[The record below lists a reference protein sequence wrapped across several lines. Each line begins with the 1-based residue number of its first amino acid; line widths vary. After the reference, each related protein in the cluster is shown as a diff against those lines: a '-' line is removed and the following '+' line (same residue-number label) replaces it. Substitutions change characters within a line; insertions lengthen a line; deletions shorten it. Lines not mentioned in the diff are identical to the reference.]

1 MAQAPRGGGFRG
13 KLVGMT
19 GRSVL
24 YRLLPYLAPYR
35 GRYLLGVFLGLLSIL
50 FFVLT
55 PYFLRLAVDAVG
67 HGGPYGRY
75 ALFLL
80 LSGGV
85 SALLS
90 YFMRRLAVVASR
102 QVEYDLRRDLF
113 HHLLRLDR
121 SFHQKTRVG
130 DLMNRLNTDL
140 SAVRE
145 MVGPGIMMGSRL
157 SFLVLLAFASMYA
170 VDARLAFYLTLILPA
185 IAGVMFYLLRL
196 IDRRYREA
204 QEAFDAIS
212 TLAQEAFSGI
222 RVVKGYALEGRM
234 LTRFQ
239 DLNRAYMA
247 KSLALVKVE
256 GPMQALLG
264 FLMGFAFLTVL
275 WAGGGMVVRGE
286 LSVGELVQFNAYLAQ
301 LTWPILGLGWVMAM
315 YQRGLTSLRR
325 LLELL
330 DQEPAIRDED
340 PLPLR
345 LEDLSGEVRFE
356 GVGLQL
362 GGRWLLKD
370 ITLTV
375 PEGMTLGITGRT
387 GAGKSLLAALVPRLL
402 DPTEGRVYVGGYEV
416 KRIPLA
422 VLRRAVGMAPQE
434 PFLFSE
440 TLMENMAFG
449 LEAQDPERVAWAA
462 QLAGVHEEI
471 LAFPKGYE
479 TVLGERGVTL
489 SGGQRQRVALARALA
504 KRPKILILDD
514 ALSAVDTETEARIL
528 QGLKTVLGR
537 QTTFLISHRTATL
550 RHADW
555 IIVLEGGRI
564 VEEGTH
570 ESLLEAGGLYAELD
584 RIQRMESEV
593 EG

>member
-1 MAQAPRGGGFRG
+1 
-13 KLVGMT
+13 MT
-19 GRSVL
+19 ERSAL
-24 YRLLPYLAPYR
+24 LSRLLPYLFPYR
-35 GRYLLGVFLGLLSIL
+35 GRYLLGVLAGLASIF
-50 FFVLT
+50 FFVLG
-55 PYFLRLAVDAVG
+55 PYFLRLAVDAVS

-75 ALFLL
+75 ALYLL
-80 LSGGV
+80 LAASA

-90 YFMRRLAVVASR
+90 YAMRRLAVVASR
-102 QVEYDLRRDLF
+102 QVEYDLRKDLF

-121 SFHQKTRVG
+121 SFYQKTRVG

-157 SFLVLLAFASMYA
+157 SFMVLLAFGSMYA
-170 VDARLAFYLTLILPA
+170 VNPRLAFYLTLILPV
-185 IAGVMFYLLRL
+185 IALLVFYLLRL
-196 IDRRYREA
+196 VDRRYREA
-204 QEAFDAIS
+204 QEAFDRIS

-234 LTRFQ
+234 LSRFQ
-239 DLNRAYMA
+239 DLNRVYVE
-247 KSLALVKVE
+247 KSLALARVE

-286 LSVGELVQFNAYLAQ
+286 MTVGQLVQFNAYLAQ

-315 YQRGLTSLRR
+315 YQRGLTSLKR

-330 DQEPAIRDED
+330 DREPLLREED
-340 PLPLR
+340 PLPVA
-345 LEDLSGEVRFE
+345 LEALSGEVRLE
-356 GVGLQL
+356 GVGLQAE
-362 GGRWLLKD
+362 GRWLLKD
-370 ITLTV
+370 LTLTV

-387 GAGKSLLAALVPRLL
+387 GSGKSLLAALVPRLL
-402 DPTEGRVYVGGYEV
+402 DPTEGRVWVGGYEA
-416 KRIPLA
+416 RRLPLK
-422 VLRRAVGMAPQE
+422 VLRQAVGVAPQE
-434 PFLFSE
+434 PFLFGE
-440 TLMENMAFG
+440 TILENIAFG
-449 LEAQDPERVAWAA
+449 LDRPDPERVEWAA
-462 QLAGVHEEI
+462 RLAGIHEEI
-471 LAFPKGYE
+471 LSFPQGYG
-479 TVLGERGVTL
+479 TVLGERGITL

-504 KRPKILILDD
+504 KRPKVLILDD

-555 IIVLEGGRI
+555 IIVLDGGRI

-584 RIQRMESEV
+584 RIQRMEREV

>member
-1 MAQAPRGGGFRG
+1 M
-13 KLVGMT
+13 
-19 GRSVL
+19 
-24 YRLLPYLAPYR
+24 
-35 GRYLLGVFLGLLSIL
+35 GLLSIF

-55 PYFLRLAVDAVG
+55 PYFLRLGVDAVG

-75 ALFLL
+75 ALFLV
-80 LSGGV
+80 LSAGV

-90 YFMRRLAVVASR
+90 FFMRRLAVVASR
-102 QVEYDLRRDLF
+102 QVEYDLRKALF

-121 SFHQKTRVG
+121 SFYQKTRVG

-157 SFLVLLAFASMYA
+157 SFLVLLAFLSMYA
-170 VDARLAFYLTLILPA
+170 VNARLAFYLTLVLPL
-185 IAGVMFYLLRL
+185 IGGVMFYLLRL

-204 QEAFDAIS
+204 QEAFDQIS

-239 DLNRAYMA
+239 SLNRAYMG
-247 KSLALVKVE
+247 KSLALAKVE
-256 GPMQALLG
+256 GPMHALLG
-264 FLMGFAFLTVL
+264 FLMGFAFLLVL
-275 WAGGGMVVRGE
+275 WVGGRMVVEGQ
-286 LSVGELVQFNAYLAQ
+286 LSVGQLVQFNAYLAQ

-315 YQRGLTSLRR
+315 YQRGFTSLKR

-330 DQEPAIRDED
+330 DQEPALRDED
-340 PLPLR
+340 PLPLKA
-345 LEDLSGEVRFE
+345 EDLSGEVRFV
-356 GVGLQL
+356 GVGLWQE
-362 GGRWLLKD
+362 GRWLLKD

-387 GAGKSLLAALVPRLL
+387 GAGKSLLTALIPRLL
-402 DPTEGRVYVGGYEV
+402 DPTEGEVFVGGYSLR
-416 KRIPLA
+416 RIPLSA
-422 VLRRAVGMAPQE
+422 LRQAVGVAPQE

-440 TLMENMAFG
+440 TLFENIAFG
-449 LEAQDPERVAWAA
+449 LEAPDRERVEWAA
-462 QLAGVHEEI
+462 RLAGIHEEI

-479 TVLGERGVTL
+479 TLLGERGVTL

-528 QGLKTVLGR
+528 QGLKGVLGR

-555 IIVLEGGRI
+555 IIVLDGGRI

-584 RIQRMESEV
+584 RIQRMEREV

>member
-1 MAQAPRGGGFRG
+1 
-13 KLVGMT
+13 V
-19 GRSVL
+19 
-24 YRLLPYLAPYR
+24 
-35 GRYLLGVFLGLLSIL
+35 GLLSIF

-55 PYFLRLAVDAVG
+55 PYFLRLGVDAVG

-75 ALFLL
+75 ALFLV
-80 LSGGV
+80 LSAGV

-90 YFMRRLAVVASR
+90 FFMRRLAVVASR
-102 QVEYDLRRDLF
+102 QVEYDLRKALF

-121 SFHQKTRVG
+121 SFYQKTRVG

-157 SFLVLLAFASMYA
+157 SFLVLLAFLSMYA
-170 VDARLAFYLTLILPA
+170 VNARLAFYLTLVLPL
-185 IAGVMFYLLRL
+185 IGGVMFYLLRL

-204 QEAFDAIS
+204 QEAFDQIS

-239 DLNRAYMA
+239 SLNRAYMG
-247 KSLALVKVE
+247 KSLALAKVE
-256 GPMQALLG
+256 GPMHALLG
-264 FLMGFAFLTVL
+264 FLMGFAFLLVL
-275 WAGGGMVVRGE
+275 WVGGRMVVEGQ
-286 LSVGELVQFNAYLAQ
+286 LSVGQLVQFNAYLAQ

-315 YQRGLTSLRR
+315 YQRGFTSLKR

-330 DQEPAIRDED
+330 DQEPALRDED
-340 PLPLR
+340 PLPLKA
-345 LEDLSGEVRFE
+345 EDLSGEVRFV
-356 GVGLQL
+356 GVGLWQE
-362 GGRWLLKD
+362 GRWLLKD

-387 GAGKSLLAALVPRLL
+387 GAGKSLLTALIPRLL
-402 DPTEGRVYVGGYEV
+402 DPTEGEVFVGGYSV
-416 KRIPLA
+416 RRIPLSA
-422 VLRRAVGMAPQE
+422 LRQAVGVAPQE

-440 TLMENMAFG
+440 TLFENIAFG
-449 LEAQDPERVAWAA
+449 LEAPDRERVEWAA
-462 QLAGVHEEI
+462 RLAGIHEEI

-479 TVLGERGVTL
+479 TLLGERGVTL

-528 QGLKTVLGR
+528 QGLKGVLGR

-555 IIVLEGGRI
+555 IIVLDGGRI

-584 RIQRMESEV
+584 RIQRMEREV

>member
-1 MAQAPRGGGFRG
+1 
-13 KLVGMT
+13 MT
-19 GRSVL
+19 DRSASQLLARL
-24 YRLLPYLAPYR
+24 YPYVARYR
-35 GRYLLGVFLGLLSIL
+35 GRYLLGVLAGLLSIF
-50 FFVLT
+50 FFVLF
-55 PYFLRLAVDAVG
+55 PYFLRLTVDAVREG
-67 HGGPYGRY
+67 RPYTLY
-75 ALFLL
+75 VLYLL
-80 LSGGV
+80 LSA
-85 SALLS
+85 SFTALLS
-90 YFMRRLAVVASR
+90 WAMRRLAVVASR
-102 QVEYDLRRDLF
+102 QVEYDLRKDLL

-121 SFHQKTRVG
+121 SFYQATRVG

-157 SFLVLLAFASMYA
+157 TFMVLLAFLSMYA
-170 VDARLAFYLTLILPA
+170 VNLRLALYLTLILPLIFLA
-185 IAGVMFYLLRL
+185 MAYLLRL
-196 IDRRYREA
+196 VDRRYREA

-234 LTRFQ
+234 LARFQ
-239 DLNRAYMA
+239 DLNRVYMG
-247 KSLALVKVE
+247 KSLALARVE
-256 GPMQALLG
+256 GPMHALLG

-286 LSVGELVQFNAYLAQ
+286 LSVGQLVQFNAYLAQ
-301 LTWPILGLGWVMAM
+301 LTWPILGLGWVLSM

-325 LLELL
+325 LWELF
-330 DQEPAIRDED
+330 DVEPKIRDQD
-340 PLPLR
+340 PLPLAP
-345 LEDLSGEVRFE
+345 EDLSGEVRFE
-356 GVGLQL
+356 GVGLTL
-362 GGRWLLKD
+362 EGRRVLRD

-387 GAGKSLLAALVPRLL
+387 GSGKSLLLALIPRLL
-402 DPTEGRVYVGGYEV
+402 DPAEGRVLVGGV
-416 KRIPLA
+416 DVRRIPLLT
-422 VLRRAVGMAPQE
+422 LRRLVGVAPQE

-440 TLMENMAFG
+440 TLFENIAFG
-449 LEAQDPERVAWAA
+449 LDEPDPERVEWAA
-462 QLAGVHEEI
+462 KLAGIHEEI

-479 TVLGERGVTL
+479 TLLGERGVTL

-504 KRPKILILDD
+504 RRPKILILDD

-528 QGLKTVLGR
+528 KGLKEVLGR
-537 QTTFLISHRTATL
+537 QTTFLVSHRTATL

-555 IIVLEGGRI
+555 IVVLDEGRI

-584 RIQRMESEV
+584 RMQRLMEV

>member
-1 MAQAPRGGGFRG
+1 
-13 KLVGMT
+13 MT
-19 GRSVL
+19 GRSAL
-24 YRLLPYLAPYR
+24 LRRLLPYLAPYR
-35 GRYLLGVFLGLLSIL
+35 VRYTVGVLAGLLSIF

-75 ALFLL
+75 ALLL
-80 LSGGV
+80 VASAAMSAILSF
-85 SALLS
+85 
-90 YFMRRLAVVASR
+90 FMRRLSVVASR
-102 QVEYDLRRDLF
+102 QVEYDLRKALF

-121 SFHQKTRVG
+121 SFYQKTRVG

-157 SFLVLLAFASMYA
+157 SFLVLLAFLSMYA
-170 VDARLAFYLTLILPA
+170 VNARLAFYLTLVLPL
-185 IAGVMFYLLRL
+185 IGGVMFYLLRL

-234 LTRFQ
+234 LARFQ
-239 DLNRAYMA
+239 SLNRAYMG
-247 KSLALVKVE
+247 KSLALAKVE
-256 GPMQALLG
+256 GPMHALLG
-264 FLMGFAFLTVL
+264 FLMGFAFLLVL
-275 WAGGGMVVRGE
+275 WVGGRMVVEGR
-286 LSVGELVQFNAYLAQ
+286 LSVGQLVQFNAYLAQ

-315 YQRGLTSLRR
+315 YQRGFTSLKR

-330 DQEPAIRDED
+330 DQEPALRDED
-340 PLPLR
+340 PLPLKA
-345 LEDLSGEVRFE
+345 EDLSGEVRFV
-356 GVGLQL
+356 GVGLWRE
-362 GGRWLLKD
+362 GRWLLKD

-387 GAGKSLLAALVPRLL
+387 GAGKSLLTALIPRLL
-402 DPTEGRVYVGGYEV
+402 DPTEGEVFVGGYSV
-416 KRIPLA
+416 RRIPLSA
-422 VLRRAVGMAPQE
+422 LRQAVGVAPQE

-440 TLMENMAFG
+440 TLFENIAFG
-449 LEAQDPERVAWAA
+449 LEAPDRERVEWAA
-462 QLAGVHEEI
+462 RLAGIHEEI

-479 TVLGERGVTL
+479 TLLGERGVTL

-528 QGLKTVLGR
+528 QGLKSVLGR

-555 IIVLEGGRI
+555 IIVLDGGRI

-584 RIQRMESEV
+584 RIQRMEREV

>member
-1 MAQAPRGGGFRG
+1 
-13 KLVGMT
+13 MT
-19 GRSVL
+19 ERSALL
-24 YRLLPYLAPYR
+24 YRLLPYLSPYR
-35 GRYLLGVFLGLLSIL
+35 GRYLLGVLAGLASIF
-50 FFVLT
+50 FFVLG

-67 HGGPYGRY
+67 RGGPYGRY
-75 ALFLL
+75 ALYLL
-80 LSGGV
+80 LAASA

-90 YFMRRLAVVASR
+90 YAMRRLSVVASR
-102 QVEYDLRRDLF
+102 LVEYDLRRDLF

-121 SFHQKTRVG
+121 SFYQGTRVG
-130 DLMNRLNTDL
+130 NLMNRLNTDL

-157 SFLVLLAFASMYA
+157 SFLVLLAFGSMYA
-170 VDARLAFYLTLILPA
+170 VNARLAFYLTLILPV
-185 IAGVMFYLLRL
+185 IALFVFYLLRL
-196 IDRRYREA
+196 VDRRYREA
-204 QEAFDAIS
+204 QEAFDQIS

-234 LTRFQ
+234 LSRFQ
-239 DLNRAYMA
+239 DLNRVYVE
-247 KSLALVKVE
+247 KSLALARVE

-264 FLMGFAFLTVL
+264 FLMGFAFLAVL
-275 WAGGGMVVRGE
+275 WVGGGMVVRGE
-286 LSVGELVQFNAYLAQ
+286 MTVGQLVQFNAYLAQ

-315 YQRGLTSLRR
+315 YQRGLTSLKR
-325 LLELL
+325 LLEIL
-330 DQEPAIRDED
+330 DQKPRIRDED
-340 PLPLR
+340 PLPVGLK
-345 LEDLSGEVRFE
+345 DLSGEVRLE
-356 GVGLQL
+356 GVGLEL
-362 GGRWLLKD
+362 GGRWVLKD
-370 ITLTV
+370 LTLTV

-387 GAGKSLLAALVPRLL
+387 GSGKSLLAALIPRLL
-402 DPTEGRVYVGGYEV
+402 DPTEGRVWVGGYEA
-416 KRIPLA
+416 RRLPLK
-422 VLRRAVGMAPQE
+422 VLRQAVGVAPQE

-440 TLMENMAFG
+440 TILENIAFG
-449 LEAQDPERVAWAA
+449 LERPDPERVEWAA
-462 QLAGVHEEI
+462 RLAGVHEEI

-479 TVLGERGVTL
+479 TVLGERGITL

-504 KRPKILILDD
+504 KGPKILILDD

-555 IIVLEGGRI
+555 IVVLDGGRI

-584 RIQRMESEV
+584 RIQRMEEV

>member
-1 MAQAPRGGGFRG
+1 M
-13 KLVGMT
+13 
-19 GRSVL
+19 
-24 YRLLPYLAPYR
+24 
-35 GRYLLGVFLGLLSIL
+35 GLLSIF

-55 PYFLRLAVDAVG
+55 PYFLRLGVDAVG

-80 LSGGV
+80 LSAGV

-90 YFMRRLAVVASR
+90 FFMRRLAVVASR
-102 QVEYDLRRDLF
+102 QVEYDLRKALF

-121 SFHQKTRVG
+121 SFYQKTRVG

-157 SFLVLLAFASMYA
+157 SFLVLLAFLSMYA
-170 VDARLAFYLTLILPA
+170 VNARLAFYLTLVLPL
-185 IAGVMFYLLRL
+185 IGGVMFYLLRL

-204 QEAFDAIS
+204 QEAFDQIS

-239 DLNRAYMA
+239 SLNRAYMG
-247 KSLALVKVE
+247 KSLALAKVE
-256 GPMQALLG
+256 GPMHALLG
-264 FLMGFAFLTVL
+264 FLMGFAFLLVL
-275 WAGGGMVVRGE
+275 WVGGRMVVEGQ
-286 LSVGELVQFNAYLAQ
+286 LSVGQLVQFNAYLAQ

-315 YQRGLTSLRR
+315 YQRGFTSLKR

-330 DQEPAIRDED
+330 DQEPALRDED
-340 PLPLR
+340 PLPLKA
-345 LEDLSGEVRFE
+345 EDLSGEVRFV
-356 GVGLQL
+356 GVGLWQE
-362 GGRWLLKD
+362 GRWLLKD

-387 GAGKSLLAALVPRLL
+387 GAGKSLLTALIPRLL
-402 DPTEGRVYVGGYEV
+402 DPTEGEVFVGGYSV
-416 KRIPLA
+416 RRIPLSA
-422 VLRRAVGMAPQE
+422 LRQAVGVAPQE

-440 TLMENMAFG
+440 TLFENIAFG
-449 LEAQDPERVAWAA
+449 LEAPDRERVEWAA
-462 QLAGVHEEI
+462 RLAGIHEEI

-479 TVLGERGVTL
+479 TLLGERGVTL

-528 QGLKTVLGR
+528 QGLKGVLGR

-555 IIVLEGGRI
+555 IIVLDGGRI

-584 RIQRMESEV
+584 RIQRMEREV

>member
-1 MAQAPRGGGFRG
+1 
-13 KLVGMT
+13 MT
-19 GRSVL
+19 GRSVPPL
-24 YRLLPYLAPYR
+24 RRLLPYLYPYR
-35 GRYLLGVFLGLLSIL
+35 FRYALGVGLGLLSIF
-50 FFVLT
+50 FFVLG
-55 PYFLRLAVDAVG
+55 PYFLRLAVDAIG

-80 LSGGV
+80 LSAGV

-102 QVEYDLRRDLF
+102 RVEYDLRKDLF

-121 SFHQKTRVG
+121 SFYQKTRVG

-157 SFLVLLAFASMYA
+157 SFLVLLAFFSMYA
-170 VDARLAFYLTLILPA
+170 VDVRLAFYLTLILPA
-185 IAGVMFYLLRL
+185 IALIVFYLLRL
-196 IDRRYREA
+196 VDRRYREA

-212 TLAQEAFSGI
+212 TLSQEAFSGI

-234 LTRFQ
+234 LARFQ
-239 DLNRAYMA
+239 DLNRIYMQ
-247 KSLALVKVE
+247 KSLALARVE

-264 FLMGFAFLTVL
+264 FLMGFAFLVVL
-275 WAGGGMVVRGE
+275 WVGGRMVVQGE

-301 LTWPILGLGWVMAM
+301 LTWPILGLGWVLAM
-315 YQRGLTSLRR
+315 YQRGLTSLKR

-330 DQEPAIRDED
+330 DQEPAIRDQD
-340 PLPLR
+340 PLPLKEGN
-345 LEDLSGEVRFE
+345 LTGEVRFE
-356 GVGLQL
+356 GVGLRL
-362 GGRWLLKD
+362 GERWLLKD
-370 ITLTV
+370 LTLTV

-387 GAGKSLLAALVPRLL
+387 GSGKSLMAALVPRLL
-402 DPTEGRVYVGGYEV
+402 DPTEGKVYVGGYEV
-416 KRIPLA
+416 RRIPLA
-422 VLRRAVGMAPQE
+422 TLRRAVGVAPQE

-440 TLMENMAFG
+440 TLLENIAFG
-449 LEAQDPERVAWAA
+449 LDHLDRERVEWAA
-462 QLAGVHEEI
+462 KLAGIHEEI
-471 LAFPKGYE
+471 LSFPKGYE

-504 KRPKILILDD
+504 KLPKILILDD

-528 QGLKTVLGR
+528 EGLKGVLGR

-555 IIVLEGGRI
+555 IVVLEEGRI

-570 ESLLEAGGLYAELD
+570 ESLLEAGGIYAELD
-584 RIQRMESEV
+584 RIQRMEKEV
-593 EG
+593 EE

>member
-1 MAQAPRGGGFRG
+1 
-13 KLVGMT
+13 MT
-19 GRSVL
+19 DRSASQLLARL
-24 YRLLPYLAPYR
+24 YPYVARYR
-35 GRYLLGVFLGLLSIL
+35 GRYLLGVLAGLLSIF
-50 FFVLT
+50 FFVLF
-55 PYFLRLAVDAVG
+55 PYFLRLTVDAVREG
-67 HGGPYGRY
+67 RPYTLY
-75 ALFLL
+75 VLYLL
-80 LSGGV
+80 LSA
-85 SALLS
+85 SFTALLS
-90 YFMRRLAVVASR
+90 WAMRRLAVVASR
-102 QVEYDLRRDLF
+102 QVEYDLRKDLL

-121 SFHQKTRVG
+121 SFYQATRVG

-157 SFLVLLAFASMYA
+157 TFMVLLAFLSMYA
-170 VDARLAFYLTLILPA
+170 VNLRLAFYLTLILPLIFLA
-185 IAGVMFYLLRL
+185 MAYLLRL
-196 IDRRYREA
+196 VDRRYREA

-234 LTRFQ
+234 LARFQ
-239 DLNRAYMA
+239 DLNRVYMG
-247 KSLALVKVE
+247 KSLALARVE
-256 GPMQALLG
+256 GPMHALLG

-286 LSVGELVQFNAYLAQ
+286 LSVGQLVQFNAYLAQ
-301 LTWPILGLGWVMAM
+301 LTWPILGLGWVLSM

-325 LLELL
+325 LWELF
-330 DQEPAIRDED
+330 DVEPKIRDQD
-340 PLPLR
+340 PLPLAP
-345 LEDLSGEVRFE
+345 EDLSGEVRFE
-356 GVGLQL
+356 GVGLTL
-362 GGRWLLKD
+362 EGRRVLRD

-387 GAGKSLLAALVPRLL
+387 GSGKSLLLALIPRLL
-402 DPTEGRVYVGGYEV
+402 DPTEGRVLVGGV
-416 KRIPLA
+416 DVRRIPLLT
-422 VLRRAVGMAPQE
+422 LRRLVGVAPQE

-440 TLMENMAFG
+440 TLFENIAFG
-449 LEAQDPERVAWAA
+449 LDEPDPGRVEWAA
-462 QLAGVHEEI
+462 KLAGIHEEI

-479 TVLGERGVTL
+479 TLLGERGVTL

-504 KRPKILILDD
+504 RRPKILILDD

-528 QGLKTVLGR
+528 KGLKEVLGR
-537 QTTFLISHRTATL
+537 QTTFLVSHRTATL

-555 IIVLEGGRI
+555 IVVLDEGRI

-584 RIQRMESEV
+584 RMQRLMEV

>member
-1 MAQAPRGGGFRG
+1 M
-13 KLVGMT
+13 
-19 GRSVL
+19 
-24 YRLLPYLAPYR
+24 
-35 GRYLLGVFLGLLSIL
+35 GLLSIF

-55 PYFLRLAVDAVG
+55 PYFLRLGVDAVG

-75 ALFLL
+75 ALFLV
-80 LSGGV
+80 LSAGV

-90 YFMRRLAVVASR
+90 FFMRRLAVVASR
-102 QVEYDLRRDLF
+102 QVEYDLRKALF

-121 SFHQKTRVG
+121 SFYQKTRVG

-157 SFLVLLAFASMYA
+157 SFLVLLAFLSMYA
-170 VDARLAFYLTLILPA
+170 VNARLAFYLTLVLPL
-185 IAGVMFYLLRL
+185 IGGVMFYLLRL

-204 QEAFDAIS
+204 QEAFDQIS

-239 DLNRAYMA
+239 SLNRAYMG
-247 KSLALVKVE
+247 KSLALAKVE
-256 GPMQALLG
+256 GPMHALLG
-264 FLMGFAFLTVL
+264 FLMGFAFLLVL
-275 WAGGGMVVRGE
+275 WVGGRMVVEGQ
-286 LSVGELVQFNAYLAQ
+286 LSVGQLVQFNAYLAQ

-315 YQRGLTSLRR
+315 YQRGFTSLKR

-330 DQEPAIRDED
+330 DQEPALRDED
-340 PLPLR
+340 PLPLKA
-345 LEDLSGEVRFE
+345 EDLSGEVRFV
-356 GVGLQL
+356 GVGLWQE
-362 GGRWLLKD
+362 GRWLLKD

-387 GAGKSLLAALVPRLL
+387 GAGKSLLTALIPRLL
-402 DPTEGRVYVGGYEV
+402 DPTEGEVFVGGYSV
-416 KRIPLA
+416 RRIPLSA
-422 VLRRAVGMAPQE
+422 LRQAVGVAPQE

-440 TLMENMAFG
+440 TLFENIAFG
-449 LEAQDPERVAWAA
+449 LEAPDRERVEWAA
-462 QLAGVHEEI
+462 RLAGIHEEI

-479 TVLGERGVTL
+479 TLLGERGVTL

-528 QGLKTVLGR
+528 QGLKGVLGR

-555 IIVLEGGRI
+555 IIVLDGGRI

-584 RIQRMESEV
+584 RIQRMEREV

>member
-1 MAQAPRGGGFRG
+1 M
-13 KLVGMT
+13 
-19 GRSVL
+19 
-24 YRLLPYLAPYR
+24 
-35 GRYLLGVFLGLLSIL
+35 GLLSIF

-55 PYFLRLAVDAVG
+55 PYFLRLGVDAVG

-75 ALFLL
+75 ALFLV
-80 LSGGV
+80 LSAGV

-90 YFMRRLAVVASR
+90 FFMRRLAVVASR
-102 QVEYDLRRDLF
+102 QVEYDLRKALF

-121 SFHQKTRVG
+121 SFYQKTRVG

-157 SFLVLLAFASMYA
+157 SFLVLLAFLSMYA
-170 VDARLAFYLTLILPA
+170 VNARLAFYLTLVLPL
-185 IAGVMFYLLRL
+185 IGGVMFYLLRL

-204 QEAFDAIS
+204 QEAFDQIS

-239 DLNRAYMA
+239 SLNRAYMG
-247 KSLALVKVE
+247 KSLALAKVE
-256 GPMQALLG
+256 GPMHALLG
-264 FLMGFAFLTVL
+264 FLMGFAFLLVL
-275 WAGGGMVVRGE
+275 WVGGRMVVEGR
-286 LSVGELVQFNAYLAQ
+286 LSVGQLVQFNAYLAQ

-315 YQRGLTSLRR
+315 YQRGFTSLKR

-330 DQEPAIRDED
+330 DQEPALRDED
-340 PLPLR
+340 PLPLKA
-345 LEDLSGEVRFE
+345 EDLSGEVRFV
-356 GVGLQL
+356 GVGLWRE
-362 GGRWLLKD
+362 GRWLLKD

-387 GAGKSLLAALVPRLL
+387 GAGKSLLTALIPRLL
-402 DPTEGRVYVGGYEV
+402 DPTEGEVFVGGYSV
-416 KRIPLA
+416 RRIPLSA
-422 VLRRAVGMAPQE
+422 LRQAVGVAPQE

-440 TLMENMAFG
+440 TLFDNIAFG
-449 LEAQDPERVAWAA
+449 LEAPDRERVEWAA
-462 QLAGVHEEI
+462 RLAGIHEEI

-479 TVLGERGVTL
+479 TLLGERGVTL

-528 QGLKTVLGR
+528 QGLKGVLGR

-555 IIVLEGGRI
+555 IIVLDGGRI

-584 RIQRMESEV
+584 RIQRMEREV

>member
-1 MAQAPRGGGFRG
+1 
-13 KLVGMT
+13 MT
-19 GRSVL
+19 GRSAPSL
-24 YRLLPYLAPYR
+24 RRLFPYLYPYR
-35 GRYLLGVFLGLLSIL
+35 FRYALGVLLGLLSI
-50 FFVLT
+50 FFSVLG
-55 PYFLRLAVDAVG
+55 PYFLRLAVDALG

-75 ALFLL
+75 ALLL
-80 LSGGV
+80 FASAGLT
-85 SALLS
+85 ALLS

-102 QVEYDLRRDLF
+102 RVEYDLRKDLF

-121 SFHQKTRVG
+121 SFYQKTRVG

-157 SFLVLLAFASMYA
+157 SFLVLLAFVSMYT
-170 VDARLAFYLTLILPA
+170 VDLRLAFYLTLILPA
-185 IAGVMFYLLRL
+185 IALFMYHLLRL
-196 IDRRYREA
+196 VDRRYREA
-204 QEAFDAIS
+204 QETFDAIS
-212 TLAQEAFSGI
+212 TLSQEAFSGI
-222 RVVKGYALEGRM
+222 RVVKGYALESRM
-234 LTRFQ
+234 LARFQ
-239 DLNRAYMA
+239 DLNRIYMQ
-247 KSLALVKVE
+247 KSLALARVE

-275 WAGGGMVVRGE
+275 WVGGRMVVRGE

-301 LTWPILGLGWVMAM
+301 LTWPILGLGWVLAM
-315 YQRGLTSLRR
+315 YQRGFTSLKR

-330 DQEPAIRDED
+330 DQEPAIQDQD
-340 PLPLR
+340 PLPLKV
-345 LEDLSGEVRFE
+345 EDLTGEVRFE
-356 GVGLQL
+356 GVGLRL

-370 ITLTV
+370 LTLTV

-387 GAGKSLLAALVPRLL
+387 GAGKSLMAALVPRLL

-416 KRIPLA
+416 RRIPLA
-422 VLRRAVGMAPQE
+422 TLRKAVGVAPQE

-440 TLMENMAFG
+440 TLLENIAFG
-449 LEAQDPERVAWAA
+449 LEKPDRERVEWAA
-462 QLAGVHEEI
+462 KLAGIHEEI

-504 KRPKILILDD
+504 KLPKILILDD

-528 QGLKTVLGR
+528 EGLKGVWGR

-555 IIVLEGGRI
+555 IVVLEEGRI

-570 ESLLEAGGLYAELD
+570 ESLLEAGGIYAELD
-584 RIQRMESEV
+584 RIQRMEKEV
-593 EG
+593 EE

>member
-1 MAQAPRGGGFRG
+1 
-13 KLVGMT
+13 MT
-19 GRSVL
+19 DRSASQLLARL
-24 YRLLPYLAPYR
+24 YPYVARYR
-35 GRYLLGVFLGLLSIL
+35 GRYLLGVLAGLLSIF
-50 FFVLT
+50 FFVLF
-55 PYFLRLAVDAVG
+55 PYFLRLTVDAVREG
-67 HGGPYGRY
+67 RPYTLY
-75 ALFLL
+75 VLYLL
-80 LSGGV
+80 LSA
-85 SALLS
+85 SFTALLS
-90 YFMRRLAVVASR
+90 WAMRRLAVVASR
-102 QVEYDLRRDLF
+102 QVEYDLRKDLL

-121 SFHQKTRVG
+121 SFYQATRVG

-157 SFLVLLAFASMYA
+157 TFMVLLAFLSMYA
-170 VDARLAFYLTLILPA
+170 VNLRLAFYLTLILPLIFLA
-185 IAGVMFYLLRL
+185 MAYLLRL
-196 IDRRYREA
+196 VDRRYREA

-234 LTRFQ
+234 LARFQ
-239 DLNRAYMA
+239 DLNRVYMG
-247 KSLALVKVE
+247 KSLALARVE
-256 GPMQALLG
+256 GPMHALLG

-286 LSVGELVQFNAYLAQ
+286 LSVGQLVQFNAYLAQ
-301 LTWPILGLGWVMAM
+301 LTWPILGLGWVLSM

-325 LLELL
+325 LWELF
-330 DQEPAIRDED
+330 DVEPKIRDQD
-340 PLPLR
+340 PLPLAP
-345 LEDLSGEVRFE
+345 EDLSGEVRFE
-356 GVGLQL
+356 GVGLTL
-362 GGRWLLKD
+362 EGRRVLRD

-387 GAGKSLLAALVPRLL
+387 GSGKSLLLALIPRLL
-402 DPTEGRVYVGGYEV
+402 DPTEGRVLVGGV
-416 KRIPLA
+416 DVRRIPLLT
-422 VLRRAVGMAPQE
+422 LRRLVGVAPQE

-440 TLMENMAFG
+440 TLFENIAFG
-449 LEAQDPERVAWAA
+449 LDEPDPERVEWAA
-462 QLAGVHEEI
+462 KLAGIHEEI

-479 TVLGERGVTL
+479 TLLGERGVTL

-504 KRPKILILDD
+504 RRPKILILDD

-528 QGLKTVLGR
+528 KGLKEVLGR
-537 QTTFLISHRTATL
+537 QTTFLVSHRTATL

-555 IIVLEGGRI
+555 IVVLDEGRI

-584 RIQRMESEV
+584 RMQRLMEV

>member
-1 MAQAPRGGGFRG
+1 
-13 KLVGMT
+13 MT
-19 GRSVL
+19 GRSVSPL
-24 YRLLPYLAPYR
+24 HRLGPYLYPYR
-35 GRYLLGVFLGLLSIL
+35 FRYILGVLAGLLSIF
-50 FFVLT
+50 FFVLG
-55 PYFLRLAVDAVG
+55 PYFLRLAVDALG

-75 ALFLL
+75 ALLL
-80 LSGGV
+80 LASGAFT
-85 SALLS
+85 ALLS

-102 QVEYDLRRDLF
+102 RVEYDLRKDLF

-121 SFHQKTRVG
+121 SFYQKTRVG

-170 VDARLAFYLTLILPA
+170 VDVRLAFYLTLILPA
-185 IAGVMFYLLRL
+185 IALIMFYLLRL
-196 IDRRYREA
+196 VDRRYREA

-212 TLAQEAFSGI
+212 TLSQEAFSGI

-234 LTRFQ
+234 LARFQ
-239 DLNRAYMA
+239 DLNRIYMQ
-247 KSLALVKVE
+247 KSLALARVE

-264 FLMGFAFLTVL
+264 FLMGFAFLVVL
-275 WAGGGMVVRGE
+275 WVGGRMVVQGE

-301 LTWPILGLGWVMAM
+301 LTWPILGLGWVLAM
-315 YQRGLTSLRR
+315 YQRGLTSLKR

-330 DQEPAIRDED
+330 DQEPAIRDLD
-340 PLPLR
+340 PLPLKA
-345 LEDLSGEVRFE
+345 EDLTGEVRFV
-356 GVGLQL
+356 GVDLRL
-362 GGRWLLKD
+362 GERWLLKD
-370 ITLTV
+370 LTLTV

-387 GAGKSLLAALVPRLL
+387 GAGKSLMAALVPRLL
-402 DPTEGRVYVGGYEV
+402 DPTEGKVYVGGYEV
-416 KRIPLA
+416 RQIPLA
-422 VLRRAVGMAPQE
+422 ALRRAVGVAPQE

-440 TLMENMAFG
+440 TLLENIAFG
-449 LEAQDPERVAWAA
+449 LDHPDRERVEWAA
-462 QLAGVHEEI
+462 KLAGIHEEI
-471 LAFPKGYE
+471 LSFPKGYE

-528 QGLKTVLGR
+528 EGLKSVLGR

-555 IIVLEGGRI
+555 IIVLDEGRI

-584 RIQRMESEV
+584 RIQHMEKEV
-593 EG
+593 EE

>member
-1 MAQAPRGGGFRG
+1 
-13 KLVGMT
+13 MT

-24 YRLLPYLAPYR
+24 LRRLLPYLAPYWV
-35 GRYLLGVFLGLLSIL
+35 RYTLGVLVGLLSIF

-55 PYFLRLAVDAVG
+55 PYFLRLGVDAVG

-80 LSGGV
+80 LSAGV

-90 YFMRRLAVVASR
+90 FFMRRLAVVASR
-102 QVEYDLRRDLF
+102 QVEYDLRKALF

-121 SFHQKTRVG
+121 SFYQKTRVG

-157 SFLVLLAFASMYA
+157 SFLVLLAFLSMYA
-170 VDARLAFYLTLILPA
+170 VNARLAFYLTLVLPL
-185 IAGVMFYLLRL
+185 IGGVMFYLLRL

-204 QEAFDAIS
+204 QEAFDQIS

-239 DLNRAYMA
+239 SLNRAYMG
-247 KSLALVKVE
+247 KSLALAKVE
-256 GPMQALLG
+256 GPMHALLG
-264 FLMGFAFLTVL
+264 FLMGFAFLLVL
-275 WAGGGMVVRGE
+275 WVGGRMVVEGQ
-286 LSVGELVQFNAYLAQ
+286 LSVGQLVQFNAYLAQ

-315 YQRGLTSLRR
+315 YQRGFTSLKR

-330 DQEPAIRDED
+330 DQEPALRDED
-340 PLPLR
+340 PLPLKA
-345 LEDLSGEVRFE
+345 EDLSGEVRFV
-356 GVGLQL
+356 GVGLWQE
-362 GGRWLLKD
+362 GRWLLKD

-387 GAGKSLLAALVPRLL
+387 GAGKSLLTALIPRLL
-402 DPTEGRVYVGGYEV
+402 DPTEGEVFVGGYSV
-416 KRIPLA
+416 RRIPLSA
-422 VLRRAVGMAPQE
+422 LRQAVGVAPQE

-440 TLMENMAFG
+440 TLFENIAFG
-449 LEAQDPERVAWAA
+449 LEAPDRERVEWAA
-462 QLAGVHEEI
+462 RLAGIHEEI

-479 TVLGERGVTL
+479 TLLGERGVTL

-528 QGLKTVLGR
+528 QGLKGVLGR

-555 IIVLEGGRI
+555 IIVLDGGRI

-584 RIQRMESEV
+584 RIQRMEREV